1 MPGISCQPPTGGN
14 RVSQDINVLAMA
26 KGEERY
32 LFLFNDETRAELLRT
47 LGRFASDPDLSFTW
61 HDAAVLSQ
69 KIRSTVKSN
78 TANSVL
84 GTNRLQSPPLSDLFT
99 SD

>member
-1 MPGISCQPPTGGN
+1 M
-14 RVSQDINVLAMA
+14 SQDINVLAMA